1 MAQYTLTYSTGVQGW
16 PSFYSFIPEW
26 IQGSNNYLY
35 TFNKG
40 DLWRHNV
47 NDNRS
52 NFYGEQYAS
61 SVKTCLNESSL
72 ETKLFKS
79 INLVGTPGA
88 GWGTTIV
95 SNLQVTGHTTNFGND
110 PLNDAYTAKEG
121 HMFSYIIN
129 PEVSQADI
137 TKQPLTV
144 LTGPTVHE
152 QRSVIGVGQF
162 DSAEVEAVGGTVY
175 RINFPLGFKIPP
187 MLAVGDFMID
197 SFLTAG
203 GGVGLSWWIG
213 SCTAIGINTDT
224 VTPSLYVGRPMVE
237 VDIGIGVFP
246 PGDGGGN
253 QLLTLV
259 KRQQAENY
267 GLLGDYADITLSVVS
282 ASAIELF
289 SVGSEV
295 MKSNP

>member
-47 NDNRS
+47 NDSRS

-72 ETKLFKS
+72 ETKVFKS

-95 SNLQVTGHTTNFGND
+95 SNLQVTGHTTNFAND
-110 PLNDAYTAKEG
+110 PANDAYTAKEG

-197 SFLTAG
+197 STLVAG
-203 GGVGLSWWIG
+203 ALGLSWWIG

-237 VDIGIGVFP
+237 VDINPGVFP

-253 QLLTLV
+253 QLLTLI